1 MYYNQLT
8 RSRIIIIYYTSSH
21 VLLRVSVAL
30 GQWRMSYQSWNW
42 RVKIMLVKHLA
53 LQSVLTQPGKKY
65 GFINLLKGAN
75 VVVSINTGSILD
87 YVVKT
92 KHWQKW
98 KSTHFFWSVEIFLKI
113 FDNFCHFVSQS
124 SLIFCR
130 S

>member
-75 VVVSINTGSILD
+75 FVVSINTGCIVD
-87 YVVKT
+87 
-92 KHWQKW
+92 
-98 KSTHFFWSVEIFLKI
+98 
-113 FDNFCHFVSQS
+113 
-124 SLIFCR
+124 
-130 S
+130 